1 MQFIHEVE
9 HNPVLGNK
17 EIVKVNGLEIPIAEF
32 LIMEPEYSALPAGT
46 KGINYVPGEVY
57 YAFNDTGNVI
67 ACPVSMETIDGFLAN
82 HSVYASSTATAKEN
96 ESIALWDTGLLS
108 TNRTKRIKE
117 IKKETKDVLA
127 ETDWYFTRNQEN
139 NGPVPQAV
147 KDYRTAIRL
156 ADSDS
161 VVAVNALTVTQE
173 IRDVKPVWPVEPEGI

>member
-9 HNPVLGNK
+9 HNPVSGNR

-67 ACPVSMETIDGFLAN
+67 ACPVSMEVLDTILSKAV
-82 HSVYASSTATAKEN
+82 VYANTKQTTEN
-96 ESIALWDTGLLS
+96 QTETDLWDTGNLES
-108 TNRTKRIKE
+108 NKTKRIKE
-117 IKKETKDVLA
+117 IKKETKNVLA